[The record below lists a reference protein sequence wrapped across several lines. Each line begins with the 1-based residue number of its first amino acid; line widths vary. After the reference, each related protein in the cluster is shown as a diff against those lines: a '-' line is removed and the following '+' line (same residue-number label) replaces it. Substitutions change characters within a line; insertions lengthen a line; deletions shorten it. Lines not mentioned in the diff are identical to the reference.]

1 MLQQKFESYFPDLHI
16 FKYDWVRNPFNQ
28 STLSDAD
35 KLKLEA
41 QEQLAEIRMDRT
53 LQLKYNQMN
62 INNFWLIARQDY
74 PEISQQAVQIIFPF
88 STTYLC
94 ESAFLSLSHIK
105 TKSRSHLKSVEDELR
120 VCLTSIPPHIK
131 TICAQ
136 KQAHVSH

>member
-1 MLQQKFESYFPDLHI
+1 MLQQKFESYFPDRHI

-35 KLKLEA
+35 KLKLEE

-62 INNFWLIARQDY
+62 INNFWQDY
-74 PEISQQAVQIIFPF
+74 PEISQQAVQIILPF
-88 STTYLC
+88 FTTYLC

-120 VCLTSIPPHIK
+120 VYLTSIPSHIK